1 MLSRFFSQLTIRQR
15 TDSPGRTHN
24 SQLLIVAILFFVS
37 SQVFAQDAIGN
48 ITIIQDYKIDQ
59 LIEKHIEINKSK
71 ETEPGWR
78 VQIMQSSD
86 KNKVYKTKSDFY
98 NRFREYPSYVSYWQP
113 NFRLRV
119 GDFKTRLEA
128 YKCLITI
135 QPHYEESQIVPDE
148 INLKPEDR

>member
-1 MLSRFFSQLTIRQR
+1 MKITAL
-15 TDSPGRTHN
+15 
-24 SQLLIVAILFFVS
+24 AILFFLTAKL
-37 SQVFAQDAIGN
+37 FAQDSLHGN
-48 ITIIQDYKIDQ
+48 ITIVQDYKIDQ

-98 NRFREYPSYVSYWQP
+98 NRFRDYPSYVSYWQP

-135 QPHYEESQIVPDE
+135 QSHYQESQIVPDE
-148 INLKPEDR
+148 INIKPEE